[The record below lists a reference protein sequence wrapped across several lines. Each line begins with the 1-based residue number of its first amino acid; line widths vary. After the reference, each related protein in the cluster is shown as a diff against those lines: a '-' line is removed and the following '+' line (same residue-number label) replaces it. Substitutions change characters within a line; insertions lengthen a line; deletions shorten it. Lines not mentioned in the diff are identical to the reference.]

1 MSTSRYARCEPMN
14 PAPPVTSTLIALTH
28 GLMGQRLS
36 CEMLM
41 LRVSREQVY
50 IGFDPIAQKPDPGFL
65 FDIGRP
71 SHANTSLFDITDIA
85 GLVARPPVF
94 EVDRNLFAGQLPQ
107 QISKFRPYRKRVGR
121 TTPNVEDLASH
132 SIDIAD
138 RQAQSS
144 NEIIDEKDVP
154 HLLSVAVYRNRLA
167 RECRDNEMSHPP
179 LILRA
184 ELPRAVNAAH
194 PEHDGW

>member
-28 GLMGQRLS
+28 GLMGQRPS

-41 LRVSREQVY
+41 RATGEQVY

-71 SHANTSLFDITDIA
+71 SQASTSLFDITDIA
-85 GLVARPPVF
+85 GLVAQPPVF

-132 SIDIAD
+132 SINIAD
-138 RQAQSS
+138 RQAQGS
-144 NEIIDEKDVP
+144 NEIIDE
-154 HLLSVAVYRNRLA
+154 R
-167 RECRDNEMSHPP
+167 
-179 LILRA
+179 
-184 ELPRAVNAAH
+184 
-194 PEHDGW
+194 